1 MFTDDFNVRIVGM
14 YFIVIAI
21 GGRQD
26 TNYNELSGIA
36 SRPVDDNIFQIE
48 RISQLETLQ
57 LDAIQSI
64 CNGEQTS
71 TTSLML
77 KSCTHNN
84 CIFTFRY
91 AF

>member
-1 MFTDDFNVRIVGM
+1 MVWDSRKIRDCNIIYFIYFTGM

-36 SRPVDDNIFQIE
+36 SRPVEENIYQIE

-57 LDAIQSI
+57 LDTIQSI
-64 CNGEQTS
+64 CNG
-71 TTSLML
+71 
-77 KSCTHNN
+77 
-84 CIFTFRY
+84 
-91 AF
+91 

>member
-1 MFTDDFNVRIVGM
+1 MLWDSINIRDCSIIFTGM

-36 SRPVDDNIFQIE
+36 SRPVAENIYQIE

-57 LDAIQSI
+57 LDTIQSI
-64 CNGEQTS
+64 CNG
-71 TTSLML
+71 
-77 KSCTHNN
+77 
-84 CIFTFRY
+84 
-91 AF
+91 

>member
-1 MFTDDFNVRIVGM
+1 M

-36 SRPVDDNIFQIE
+36 SRPVEENIYQIE

-57 LDAIQSI
+57 LDTIQSI
-64 CNGEQTS
+64 CNG
-71 TTSLML
+71 
-77 KSCTHNN
+77 
-84 CIFTFRY
+84 
-91 AF
+91 